1 MRAAAESRRW
11 VQRGARPYDDLVSSS
26 GPESGNPFEGL
37 PMFGDLARMFSRQG
51 PVNWDVARQ
60 TAMWLA
66 TDGQAEPNVDPL
78 ERIRLEE
85 LVRVADLRVSA
96 ATGLDTSIA
105 GGILSV
111 LPVSRGDWALH
122 SLEAYRPFL
131 ERLATSLSTSARDDA
146 DEAADATT
154 QLLGDLGKL
163 LGPVLLGMQSGFML
177 GQLAQRALGQYGLPL
192 PRLPADQLLVV
203 PANLDAFAGQWGLV
217 PDDLRLWVCLH
228 EVTHHAVLGRPH
240 VRARLEELINE
251 YVSRFEVDPAALE
264 ASLGDL
270 DPTDAAGLQAVL
282 GNPETLLG
290 AMRSPGQQE
299 TLGRIETLTAVIEG
313 YVDHVMDTTGR
324 GLIGSYGQLTEA
336 LRRRRVEATDGERFA
351 GRLLGLELGRGQ
363 YERGAA
369 FVRGVVERAGE
380 EGLSRLWRSERE
392 LPTPA
397 EIEAPGLWLAR
408 IDLPDD

>member
-1 MRAAAESRRW
+1 MT
-11 VQRGARPYDDLVSSS
+11 GI
-26 GPESGNPFEGL
+26 GPEGANPFEGL
-37 PMFGDLARMFSRQG
+37 PMFGDLARLFSRQG

-60 TAMWLA
+60 TAAWLA
-66 TDGQAEPNVDPL
+66 TDGRPEPNVDPL

-85 LVRVADLRVSA
+85 LVRVADLQVSA

-105 GGILSV
+105 GGVLSI
-111 LPVSRGDWALH
+111 LPVTRGDWALH

-131 ERLATSLSTSARDDA
+131 ERLAVSLSTAGDD
-146 DEAADATT
+146 DDPADATT
-154 QLLGDLGKL
+154 QLLGDLGKM

-177 GQLAQRALGQYGLPL
+177 GHLARRAMGQYDLPL

-203 PANLDAFAGQWGLV
+203 PANLDAFAEEWSLA

-240 VRARLEELINE
+240 VRARLQDLINE

-264 ASLGDL
+264 ASLGDI

-282 GNPETLLG
+282 SNPETLLG
-290 AMRSPGQQE
+290 AVRSPGQQE

-336 LRRRRVEATDGERFA
+336 LRRRRVEASDGDRFA
-351 GRLLGLELGRGQ
+351 ARLLGLELGRGQ
-363 YERGAA
+363 YERGAT
-369 FVRGVVERAGE
+369 FVRGVVDRAGE
-380 EGLSRLWRSERE
+380 EGLARLWATERE

-397 EIEAPGLWLAR
+397 ELDAPGLWLAR
-408 IDLPDD
+408 IDLPD

>member
-1 MRAAAESRRW
+1 
-11 VQRGARPYDDLVSSS
+11 
-26 GPESGNPFEGL
+26 
-37 PMFGDLARMFSRQG
+37 MFGDLARMFSRQG

-60 TAMWLA
+60 TAGWLA
-66 TDGQAEPNVDPL
+66 TDGKGEPNVDPL

-85 LVRVADLRVSA
+85 LVRVADLQVSS

-105 GGILSV
+105 GGVLSI
-111 LPVSRGDWALH
+111 LPVTRGDWALH

-131 ERLATSLSTSARDDA
+131 ERLATSLSTSADDDDTPA
-146 DEAADATT
+146 DPTT
-154 QLLGDLGKL
+154 QLLGDLGKM

-177 GQLAQRALGQYGLPL
+177 GHLSRRALGQYDIPL

-203 PANLDAFAGQWGLV
+203 PANLDAFAAEWSLV
-217 PDDLRLWVCLH
+217 AEDFRLWVCLK

-240 VRARLEELINE
+240 VRARLENLINE
-251 YVSRFEVDPAALE
+251 YVSRFEVDPEALE
-264 ASLGDL
+264 ASLGNL
-270 DPTDAAGLQAVL
+270 DPTDASGLQAVL

-324 GLIGSYGQLTEA
+324 GLIASYGQLTEA

-351 GRLLGLELGRGQ
+351 ARLLGLELGRDQ

-380 EGLSRLWRSERE
+380 AGLSRLWTSERE

-397 EIEAPGLWLAR
+397 ELDAPGLWLAR
-408 IDLPDD
+408 IDLPED

>member
-1 MRAAAESRRW
+1 MA
-11 VQRGARPYDDLVSSS
+11 YDDPVTSS
-26 GPESGNPFEGL
+26 GPEGGNPFEGL

-66 TDGQAEPNVDPL
+66 TDGQPEGNVDPL

-85 LVRVADLRVSA
+85 LVRVADLQVSA
-96 ATGLDTSIA
+96 VTGLDTSIA
-105 GGILSV
+105 GGVLSI
-111 LPVSRGDWALH
+111 LPVTRGDWALH
-122 SLEAYRPFL
+122 SIEAYRPFL
-131 ERLATSLSTSARDDA
+131 ERLATSLSTSADDA
-146 DEAADATT
+146 DDDEDATT

-177 GQLAQRALGQYGLPL
+177 GHLARRALGQYGLPL

-203 PANLDAFAGQWGLV
+203 PANLDAFADQWSLV
-217 PDDLRLWVCLH
+217 ADDLRLWVCLH

-240 VRARLEELINE
+240 VRRRLEDLINE

-290 AMRSPGQQE
+290 AVRSPGQQE
-299 TLGRIETLTAVIEG
+299 TLVRIETLTAVIEG

-336 LRRRRVEATDGERFA
+336 LQRRRVEATDGERFA
-351 GRLLGLELGRGQ
+351 GRLLGLELGRTQ

-380 EGLSRLWRSERE
+380 EGLSRLWASERE

-397 EIEAPGLWLAR
+397 ELDAPGLWLAR
-408 IDLPDD
+408 IDLPDF